1 MKRLFTGIGICLMI
15 TGVIVSCKKEIDTS
29 PYLRVVAVSDFTA
42 VIQAPNNL
50 TVKLAN
56 KSKNAKELTWD
67 FGDKSPVSN
76 ETDPTHTYAAPG
88 PYTITL
94 TIKSAT
100 GNESVKSMQVTTKPV
115 DIIPEINF
123 AYAEDAGN
131 PLKLHFTNQSKN
143 GVTFSWD
150 FGDGTPVSTE
160 ESPAHT
166 FAVAGRYNIT
176 LTAKSTTDNEN
187 SRMIN
192 IRVPKL
198 TAPEMITIANPS
210 FELDPKDSYVVTGWD
225 PVKVSYPGSPGWG
238 GFFIAERPKTGT
250 RGLLFWTPSTDP
262 GNGHKYELAYVGSV
276 TQTITGLEDG
286 KYTFKVWINSQDMEG
301 MFLIANG
308 GSADVKKAV
317 GNNNGYTQLSVDF
330 NVVGGKAKIGFL
342 MDRPNDIGDN
352 WSPNFEADDAELWIN
367 P

>member
-1 MKRLFTGIGICLMI
+1 MKNFFTKVVICLMMAGII
-15 TGVIVSCKKEIDTS
+15 TACKKEIDTS
-29 PYLRVVAVSDFTA
+29 PFMRVVAVADFTA
-42 VIQAPNNL
+42 TIQAPDNL

-56 KSKNAKELTWD
+56 KSKNAKELVWD

-76 ETDPTHTYAAPG
+76 DPEPTHTYTTPG
-88 PYTITL
+88 EYTITL

-100 GNESVKSMQVTTKPV
+100 GNESTKSLKVTTKPV
-115 DIIPEINF
+115 DVIPEINF
-123 AYAEDAGN
+123 QYAADAGN
-131 PLKLHFTNQSKN
+131 ILKVKFSNTSKN
-143 GVTFSWD
+143 GITFSWD

-160 ESPAHT
+160 ESPEHV
-166 FAVAGRYNIT
+166 FAAAGKYSVT
-176 LTAKSTTDNEN
+176 LTAISATGNDN
-187 SRMIN
+187 SRLIN

-198 TAPEMITIANPS
+198 NVPEMITIANPS

-225 PVKVSYPGSPGWG
+225 PVKESYPGSPGWG

-250 RGLLFWTPSTDP
+250 RGLLFWTPSVDP
-262 GNGHKYELAYVGSV
+262 GNGHKFELAYVGSV

-286 KYTFKVWINSQDMEG
+286 HYTFKVWINSTDMEG

-308 GSADVKKAV
+308 GGADVKKAV
-317 GNNNGYTQLSVDF
+317 GTNNGYTQLSVDF
-330 NVVGGKAKIGFL
+330 EVVGGKAKIGFL